1 MCATES
7 CPSTTNILDTLSQ
20 TVSKLSLEADRLRL
34 TYLSDKYRGTHIRP
48 ASTIVSKL
56 REHCSSALLGRC
68 HYPEADDDGDKA
80 EDVDTAKD
88 SFCQREVLCAKN
100 VEGCHRD
107 HCDPGEKSALPAL
120 GGVGGVV
127 NHDQSLHQAANDE

>member
-1 MCATES
+1 M
-7 CPSTTNILDTLSQ
+7 SQ

-34 TYLSDKYRGTHIRP
+34 TCLSDQYRGTHTGP

-68 HYPEADDDGDKA
+68 HYPETDYDRNKA

-88 SFCQREVLCAKN
+88 SFCQWEVLCTED
-100 VEGCHRD
+100 VEGCYRD
-107 HCDPGEKSALPAL
+107 DRNPREKGALPTL
-120 GGVGGVV
+120 GCVGCVV
-127 NHDQSLHQAANDE
+127 DHDQSLHQATNDK